1 MRGFRALT
9 GFLICGAVATA
20 GCSSDPET
28 GFPDTPPKISITA
41 LSAEIPE
48 REIAVSDARLALA
61 TLFFVPCDPGSAKL
75 GTRDF
80 RINLLVYPPSSLTLD
95 SFVSDYC
102 RIEADLAPPST
113 ELPTTHLAGTRAD
126 GTPFELT
133 SRQTLALDL
142 DSVPAGQS
150 FDATKLVLGADL
162 TAWLA
167 DVDLDGAEATDDTVL
182 IDADH
187 NADLLETFEATTVAA
202 LSLYFDANDDGL
214 LMDDELEPV
223 AAAAVRYPAPRR
235 ARRHARP
242 TPRPRAAAT
251 DR

>member
-1 MRGFRALT
+1 MRGFRPLAGSLACFAAL
-9 GFLICGAVATA
+9 TA

-28 GFPDTPPKISITA
+28 GFPDAPPKISITA

-48 REIAVSDARLALA
+48 RDIAVSDARLALEM
-61 TLFFVPCDPGSAKL
+61 LLFVPCDPGSAKL

-95 SFVSDYC
+95 SFVPDYC

-142 DSVPAGQS
+142 DSVPAGQP
-150 FDATKLVLGADL
+150 FNPTKLVLGADL
-162 TAWLA
+162 SAWLA
-167 DVDLDGAEATDDTVL
+167 DVDLDGAETTDGTVL

-187 NADLLETFEATTVAA
+187 NADLLETFEATTVDA

-214 LMDDELEPV
+214 LTDEEREPV
-223 AAAAVRYPAPRR
+223 AGAVER
-235 ARRHARP
+235 
-242 TPRPRAAAT
+242 
-251 DR
+251 

>member
-9 GFLICGAVATA
+9 GALVCFAFTTA
-20 GCSSDPET
+20 SCSSDPET

-48 REIAVSDARLALA
+48 REIGVSEARLALQ
-61 TLFFVPCDPGSAKL
+61 TLLFVPCDPQSAKL

-95 SFVSDYC
+95 SFVTDYC

-113 ELPTTHLAGTRAD
+113 EMPTAHLVGTRAD
-126 GTPFELT
+126 GTRFELT

-142 DSVPAGQS
+142 DSVPAGQP
-150 FDATKLVLGADL
+150 FNPTKLVLGADL
-162 TAWLA
+162 AAWLA
-167 DVDLDGAEATDDTVL
+167 DVELDDAEATDDTVL

-187 NADLLETFEATTVAA
+187 NSELLETFEATTVDA

-214 LMDDELEPV
+214 LTDDEVVPV
-223 AAAAVRYPAPRR
+223 AGAAVR
-235 ARRHARP
+235 
-242 TPRPRAAAT
+242 
-251 DR
+251 